1 MKRCLGHFFLVPR
14 NQQKKHRFNFLPWRH
29 SLRFT
34 VTDAVQLIAGGT
46 VIGAVAEVD
55 DDCE

>member
-1 MKRCLGHFFLVPR
+1 M
-14 NQQKKHRFNFLPWRH
+14 
-29 SLRFT
+29 RFT

-55 DDCE
+55 DLQGSVDSWKKNRATLYR